1 MSGLLTSISG
11 AVSSIAPDLASSLVD
26 NVVKA
31 AIGGNSEQIVA
42 LRSLAGINASNTD
55 FLKQLANDPKTVFSN
70 MFKQLAKLQG
80 MSKDNY
86 MEVAE
91 GLSQV
96 FGISMDAFARVDFN
110 RLANA
115 IESVEVNNKSLEEN
129 LALLAS
135 GESTT
140 SEEQLKIAQ
149 INKYMIEEG
158 LSYVLDNE
166 AARAIQQ
173 HMWDEQIANRMME
186 AEYGV
191 NLQGAALG
199 FLEGISQTVQNILD
213 FLNPFAW
220 LKKLENLIGT
230 AAESIG
236 LEADIRQVLE
246 LGKVGAG
253 NAIDL
258 TNLITRG
265 VELPIVQSLPRM
277 MGGVSA
283 YESIRSLN
291 KISNAF
297 LNPITSIQDLG
308 TIGRNGL
315 SAVLQTALGNMSRSF
330 ESSYTWSTI
339 SKSAA
344 SAISN
349 LAMISKSSSP
359 STNIQTVSAQTA
371 TSQTQAKLNSKLE
384 TMLSEDYMKDMI
396 NNNKTFA
403 DWKSSSSNFGIANIE
418 SALEGAGLTLAQ
430 AESQFNSAMAGVA
443 AEQEHI
449 RKEKWDAWRDDKS
462 SSYFDYMTLTW
473 TVGTTS
479 QLATIILNQE
489 NHMKLVTEFKDAT
502 NTNLNKIYNKAEQWY
517 KDWVKYYVEFSG
529 YYSNSGFTA
538 NDVAEIGRKEKKD
551 QGDTVY
557 ALADALTKAG
567 LDLKDPTLQTN
578 ALLAQILIVAN
589 QILQQQNS
597 QTGNSSLVESMIGL
611 ATGLTR

>member
-1 MSGLLTSISG
+1 
-11 AVSSIAPDLASSLVD
+11 
-26 NVVKA
+26 
-31 AIGGNSEQIVA
+31 
-42 LRSLAGINASNTD
+42 
-55 FLKQLANDPKTVFSN
+55 
-70 MFKQLAKLQG
+70 
-80 MSKDNY
+80 
-86 MEVAE
+86 
-91 GLSQV
+91 
-96 FGISMDAFARVDFN
+96 
-110 RLANA
+110 
-115 IESVEVNNKSLEEN
+115 
-129 LALLAS
+129 
-135 GESTT
+135 
-140 SEEQLKIAQ
+140 
-149 INKYMIEEG
+149 
-158 LSYVLDNE
+158 
-166 AARAIQQ
+166 
-173 HMWDEQIANRMME
+173 
-186 AEYGV
+186 
-191 NLQGAALG
+191 
-199 FLEGISQTVQNILD
+199 
-213 FLNPFAW
+213 
-220 LKKLENLIGT
+220 
-230 AAESIG
+230 
-236 LEADIRQVLE
+236 
-246 LGKVGAG
+246 
-253 NAIDL
+253 
-258 TNLITRG
+258 
-265 VELPIVQSLPRM
+265 
-277 MGGVSA
+277 MGGASA

-291 KISNAF
+291 KIRNSF
-297 LNPITSIQDLG
+297 LNPITSLHDVG

-344 SAISN
+344 SAVSN
-349 LAMISKSSSP
+349 LAKITESSSP
-359 STNIQTVSAQTA
+359 STNIHTVSAQTA

-418 SALEGAGLTLAQ
+418 SALEGVGLTLAQ

-443 AEQEHI
+443 AEQENM

-462 SSYFDYMTLTW
+462 SAYFDYMTLTW

-529 YYSNSGFTA
+529 YYANSGFTA

-597 QTGNSSLVESMIGL
+597 QPGNSSLVESMIGL